1 MKNEAAPLAP
11 EYNIAKPIRKSETK
25 RFQDVCQ
32 KIREALN
39 LEHLEREYRL
49 IGRDGTG
56 IAAAEIFQYGWRLL
70 IFIRPNFWEAAYEK
84 QVRYLIHEHIH
95 VALHAYH
102 QASDRIVSDWIC
114 THDKSQVEEL
124 NQTGAEIAVDHLTE
138 VFYRLLRDRL

>member
-1 MKNEAAPLAP
+1 MTTP
-11 EYNIAKPIRKSETK
+11 KPIRKSETK

-39 LEHLEREYRL
+39 LEHLEREYRSAPKS
-49 IGRDGTG
+49 GGS
-56 IAAAEIFQYGWRLL
+56 IAMTTIFEYGWRLL
-70 IFIRPNFWEAAYEK
+70 IHIRPCFWDAAYEK

-114 THDKSQVEEL
+114 PHDKSQVEEL
-124 NQTGAEIAVDHLTE
+124 NHTGAEIAVDHLTE